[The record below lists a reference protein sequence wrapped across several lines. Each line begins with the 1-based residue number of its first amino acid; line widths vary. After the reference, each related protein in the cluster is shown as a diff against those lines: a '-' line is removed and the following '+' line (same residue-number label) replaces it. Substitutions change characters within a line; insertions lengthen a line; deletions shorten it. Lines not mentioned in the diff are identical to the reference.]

1 MTRLIMILALLLSES
16 VTGQSQGLRRG
27 KDEKANVDNFLLA
40 AVPTAHSSVDSIR
53 LLVYL
58 RIPYQSIQFVKSG
71 TVFQA
76 RYTASVSVQNG
87 EGLQVGRESW
97 VQSIQ
102 AENYLETTSQVVNT
116 FHFSEFVVSPDD
128 NKVIGEVFDE
138 DTRQSG
144 LQEVELEL
152 QSYQGSLV
160 LYPPIL
166 LDKHP
171 GEWGFQPGEIPL
183 FRHLI
188 KQSTGPLPLLITAS
202 VDTGTYRL
210 QVRIRDRDQGQD
222 QGQDQ
227 TLLWNWVEDFHSDQ
241 RIVTQRLEIP
251 LEELEGLRAELEV
264 VLHQGSR
271 ERHET
276 IALSMHKPG
285 ISASITN
292 LRLAIQQMR
301 YILTDKEWKQ
311 FSTAKGSEKEDLF
324 RSYWINR
331 DPTPGTQQ
339 NEVMDE
345 YFARIHFANQNF
357 TSFQPGW
364 KTDMGMIYILF
375 GPPDEIERSTRSPG
389 RIVTQNWLYYSIN
402 RNFLFI
408 DENGFGEYRLS
419 TPYYLTPRW

>member
-1 MTRLIMILALLLSES
+1 MTRLIIILALLLADS
-16 VTGQSQGLRRG
+16 VTGLSQGLRRG
-27 KDEKANVDNFLLA
+27 KEEQANVDNFLLTA
-40 AVPTAHSSVDSIR
+40 IPTVHSSADSIR

-76 RYTASVSVQNG
+76 RYTASVSIQNG

-97 VQSIQ
+97 LQSIQ
-102 AENYLETTSQVVNT
+102 ADDYLETTSQVVNSL
-116 FHFSEFVVSPDD
+116 HFGEFVVSPDD
-128 NKVIGEVFDE
+128 YKVIGEVFDE

-144 LQEVELEL
+144 LQEVELGL

-166 LDKHP
+166 LDKYP

-183 FRHLI
+183 FRHRI
-188 KQSTGPLPLLITAS
+188 KQSTGPLPLLITAG

-210 QVRIRDRDQGQD
+210 QVRTRDRDRD
-222 QGQDQ
+222 EDQ

-241 RIVTQRLEIP
+241 RMVTQRLEIP
-251 LEELEGLRAELEV
+251 VKELEGLRVELEV

-276 IALSMHKPG
+276 IELSMHKPG

-324 RSYWINR
+324 QSYWINR

-345 YFARIHFANQNF
+345 YFARIYFAGENF

-364 KTDMGMIYILF
+364 KTDMGMIYVLF

-389 RIVTQNWLYYSIN
+389 RIVTQNWLYYRIN

-408 DENGFGEYRLS
+408 DENGFGEYRLN
-419 TPYYLTPRW
+419 TPYYLAPRW